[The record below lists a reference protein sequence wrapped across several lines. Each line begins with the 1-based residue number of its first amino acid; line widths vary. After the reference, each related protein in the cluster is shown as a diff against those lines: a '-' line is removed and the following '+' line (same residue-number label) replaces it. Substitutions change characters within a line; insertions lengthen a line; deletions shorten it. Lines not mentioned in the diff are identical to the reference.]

1 MSQERFDL
9 LRNLGYSEKAIQYIS
24 EERNLG
30 RLPSFSTEAA
40 HTGQCG
46 DMMQLFLVVDGDTIR
61 DASYVHV
68 GCSGLQACAS
78 ALTTMIKGMSLDEA
92 ARIDV
97 PQIVEFLGSI
107 PPNKLDCAELARDT
121 LRKAIE
127 IERAKA

>member
-1 MSQERFDL
+1 MRSR
-9 LRNLGYSEKAIQYIS
+9 
-24 EERNLG
+24 
-30 RLPSFSTEAA
+30 ST
-40 HTGQCG
+40 
-46 DMMQLFLVVDGDTIR
+46 I
-61 DASYVHV
+61 
-68 GCSGLQACAS
+68 